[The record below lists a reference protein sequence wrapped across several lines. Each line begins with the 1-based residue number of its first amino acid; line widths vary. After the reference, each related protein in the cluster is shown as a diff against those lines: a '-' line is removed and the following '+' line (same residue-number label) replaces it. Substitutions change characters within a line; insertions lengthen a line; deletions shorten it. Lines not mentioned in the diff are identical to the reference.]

1 MDTLNQMEL
10 QDIRHTCGAC
20 TSLCDKIKYYK
31 TIVNDENA
39 LQILDKICNT
49 CDSLKQDLTGRL

>member
-20 TSLCDKIKYYK
+20 TGFCTKIEYYK
-31 TIVNDENA
+31 TIVKDQNA
-39 LQILDKICNT
+39 IDIMTRICSSCSN
-49 CDSLKQDLTGRL
+49 LKQDLISML